1 MTSEINP
8 RRRPERTFAQ
18 RLKQW
23 LGIIVF
29 GTTTR
34 MGRAFDIGLLWAILI
49 SILIIIVE
57 SVPSVNDRYGSYL
70 KAAEWIITILFTL
83 EYIVRIWVVKK
94 KSGYIFSFFGIVDFL
109 SIASF
114 YLSLVFP
121 GSRPLILL
129 RAIRLLRIFRIFQ
142 LTHYLDESAIMGKA
156 LIKGLKRITVFL
168 SVLVVAVIILGTIM
182 YVVEHEDNVGFRT
195 IPQSIYWAIVTI
207 TTVGYGDVTPA
218 TYLGKI
224 ISSIIMM
231 LGYALIAVPTGIVAA
246 ELSRQKDQDVFHHQK
261 RVGECPSCGLDI
273 YDPHANYC
281 RNCGK
286 PLPEEARELAENNIT
301 GANMNNN

>member
-1 MTSEINP
+1 MKLETKQNK
-8 RRRPERTFAQ
+8 RRERTAAQ

-57 SVPSVNDRYGSYL
+57 SVPSVNEQYGTYL
-70 KAAEWIITILFTL
+70 KTAEWIITILFTL

-114 YLSLVFP
+114 YLSLIFP
-121 GSRPLILL
+121 GYRPLILL

-156 LIKGLKRITVFL
+156 LIKSLKRITVFL
-168 SVLVVAVIILGTIM
+168 SVLVVAVTILGTIM
-182 YVVEHEDNVGFRT
+182 YAIEHEHNEGFKT

-207 TTVGYGDVTPA
+207 TTVGYGDVTPF
-218 TYLGKI
+218 THLGKI
-224 ISSIIMM
+224 VSSIIMM

-246 ELSRQKDQDVFHHQK
+246 ELTKQKDTDVFHHQK
-261 RVGECPSCGLDI
+261 RVGECPNCGLDV

-286 PLPEEARELAENNIT
+286 PLPEESKTLDDEPLPS
-301 GANMNNN
+301 

>member
-1 MTSEINP
+1 MVPGAKQNK
-8 RRRPERTFAQ
+8 RRERSATQ

-23 LGIIVF
+23 LGIVVF

-34 MGRAFDIGLLWAILI
+34 MGRIFDIALLWAILI

-57 SVPSVNDRYGSYL
+57 SVPSVNEKYGVYL

-83 EYIVRIWVVKK
+83 EYMIRIWVVKK

-114 YLSLVFP
+114 YLSLLFP
-121 GSRPLILL
+121 GYRPLVLL
-129 RAIRLLRIFRIFQ
+129 RSIRLLRIFRIFQ

-156 LIKGLKRITVFL
+156 LIKSLKRITVFL
-168 SVLVVAVIILGTIM
+168 SVLLVAVIILGTIM
-182 YVVEHEDNVGFRT
+182 YAIEHEHNKGFST

-207 TTVGYGDVTPA
+207 TTVGYGDVTPI
-218 TYLGKI
+218 TYAGKI
-224 ISSIIMM
+224 VSSIIMM
-231 LGYALIAVPTGIVAA
+231 LGYALIAVPTGVVAA
-246 ELSRQKDQDVFHHQK
+246 ELAKQKDADVFHHQK
-261 RVGECPSCGLDI
+261 RVGECPNCGLDI
-273 YDPHANYC
+273 YDPNANYC

-286 PLPEEARELAENNIT
+286 PLPEEAKDLDKDSSA
-301 GANMNNN
+301 